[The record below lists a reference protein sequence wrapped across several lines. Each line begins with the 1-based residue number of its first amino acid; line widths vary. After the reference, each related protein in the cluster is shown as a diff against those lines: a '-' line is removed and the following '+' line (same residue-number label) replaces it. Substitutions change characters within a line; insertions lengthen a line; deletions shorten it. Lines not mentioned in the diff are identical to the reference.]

1 MNSSDCLAKAAG
13 LAGASGEMTPLPTNT
28 AFVFIKPHAVTEPT
42 IALVKQTLEEK
53 GMKIT
58 SEGVLDGPTIGD
70 KKLIDNHY
78 YAIANKASLT
88 LPKDLN
94 PPEAKQA
101 EFAEKFGISW
111 PDALAQDKV
120 FNALDACTK
129 MGLSG
134 DEMDTQWAKTKKA
147 GQLVKFGGGF
157 YAGLVDPAA

>member
-1 MNSSDCLAKAAG
+1 MG
-13 LAGASGEMTPLPTNT
+13 
-28 AFVFIKPHAVTEPT
+28 
-42 IALVKQTLEEK
+42 
-53 GMKIT
+53 
-58 SEGVLDGPTIGD
+58 
-70 KKLIDNHY
+70 
-78 YAIANKASLT
+78 AIANKASLT

-120 FNALDACTK
+120 FNALDGCTK
-129 MGLSG
+129 LGLSG

-157 YAGLVDPAA
+157 YAGLVAGGVGWGGIRIGRIAPAAAVAAAVFL